1 MTNQTY
7 ATSKEAYNAIH
18 EGLSAAVS
26 SMLEDCNYK
35 EALGFADMMRELENN
50 RMEIMTHHTMQG
62 QTIKVNL

>member
-1 MTNQTY
+1 MTDQKY

-18 EGLSAAVS
+18 EGLSAAVE

-35 EALGFADMMRELENN
+35 EALEFADMMRELENGK
-50 RMEIMTHHTMQG
+50 MEIMTYHTMEG